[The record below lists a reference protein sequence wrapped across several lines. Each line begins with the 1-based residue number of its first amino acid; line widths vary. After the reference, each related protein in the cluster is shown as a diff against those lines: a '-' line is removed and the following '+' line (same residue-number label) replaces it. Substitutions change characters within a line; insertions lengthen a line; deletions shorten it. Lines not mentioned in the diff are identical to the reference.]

1 MSNSVEVIAVITQV
15 NSIIDEMMV
24 FTDNDKAEK
33 YFANVITEQADMWS
47 ESQEE
52 FCTSDD
58 IYSIS
63 QTEIDIAIEDG
74 IWQKGDTDVSL
85 VHSLNTINVC
95 GCGTK

>member
-1 MSNSVEVIAVITQV
+1 MSKATEVIAVITQV
-15 NSIIDEMMV
+15 NNIIDELMV

-33 YFANVITEQADMWS
+33 YFAKVITEVADMWS

-52 FCTSDD
+52 LGTSDD

-74 IWQKGDTDVSL
+74 VWERGDTNVSL

-95 GCGTK
+95 ACGIK